1 MKQLKEKMNTLKSR
15 ITKYKVIIFLI
26 LYVCG
31 YCFAAHFCVKPI
43 TNKEFELYEQVASD
57 FYNQLGKVSLYELP
71 DGVDLKRT
79 DTKIIVSSTEKTK
92 FGEVIAKMKDEKLVL
107 ERDSKDEERAW
118 RSVLIGILI
127 AVVVWV
133 AIFC

>member
-15 ITKYKVIIFLI
+15 ITKYKVIILLI

-43 TNKEFELYEQVASD
+43 TDKEFELYEQVASD
-57 FYNQLGKVSLYELP
+57 FYNKLGKVSLYELP

-79 DTKIIVSSTEKTK
+79 DTKIIVSSSEKTK
-92 FGEVIAKMKDEKLVL
+92 FGEVIAKMKDGKLVL
-107 ERDSKDEERAW
+107 ERDSKAEERAW

-133 AIFC
+133 AIFF